1 MTHTGPTPTRRRL
14 MSALRVTTLISFGLL
29 AIWIGTRPQRA
40 QAQRA
45 TNMAGHASFG
55 ADGSLHLPLG
65 YRQWQHVGTRIKP
78 DGKSVL
84 DGSDISTPQV
94 MDAYVEPAAFDQ
106 FKKTGVWREGA
117 RIVKEISLVKTGARC
132 NSVTFVCAT
141 SFGAG
146 IFEASYAG
154 IGMMLRT
161 QSASPM
167 CRDIGA
173 ILASYAVRMAIR
185 RRPRCDRMSNAP
197 LVTKSWQ
204 PRATTC
210 FPIHT
215 SVCFPAID
223 RALVAWRNQG

>member
-14 MSALRVTTLISFGLL
+14 MSALRVIILISFGLL

-94 MDAYVEPAAFDQ
+94 MDAYVEPAAFEQ
-106 FKKTGVWREGA
+106 FKKTGTWRDGT

-141 SFGAG
+141 SFGTG

-154 IGMMLRT
+154 IGMMVKDTKRFPDVPGHWGYFSFLRGADGYQAT
-161 QSASPM
+161 ASVRPHEQ
-167 CRDIGA
+167 CAACHEKLAAASDYVFSDSHIG
-173 ILASYAVRMAIR
+173 LLSG
-185 RRPRCDRMSNAP
+185 N
-197 LVTKSWQ
+197 
-204 PRATTC
+204 
-210 FPIHT
+210 
-215 SVCFPAID
+215 
-223 RALVAWRNQG
+223 